1 MNTSPQL
8 FSTSQVAAHLNV
20 TPRNIRYLCG
30 VHKDQEIGFKV
41 SKSWLFTS
49 EDVDKL
55 KALPHRWRNRRN
67 LEIAQETP

>member
-20 TPRNIRYLCG
+20 SPRNIRYLCG

-41 SKSWLFTS
+41 AKSWLFT
-49 EDVDKL
+49 EDDIAKL
-55 KALPHRWRNRRN
+55 QALPHRWRNRRK
-67 LEIAQETP
+67 LEISQKTT